1 MQHGRERRGA
11 YKALVG
17 MPKGRRT
24 LERPKRRW
32 KADIEIPRSKMWGMG
47 SIYVALDRDRWRA
60 LVEAV
65 KNRRFPHN
73 TGNSL
78 DQLRTCQLH
87 GGSYLVEG
95 SDRGQ
100 NEVTERSIY

>member
-1 MQHGRERRGA
+1 MLTKYYSGDQTNKNKRGRWGMQHGRERRGA

-78 DQLRTCQLH
+78 D
-87 GGSYLVEG
+87 
-95 SDRGQ
+95 
-100 NEVTERSIY
+100 